1 MLEQEGIAVQVID
14 MYCVKPLDEEAVL
27 TAASNS
33 RILLTAEEHAP
44 QGGLGAAVCQ
54 LICEKHPMKVVQ
66 LSLPDGHI
74 IAGNNKEIFAYYGLD
89 GAGLAEEIR
98 CQLRN
103 LG

>member
-1 MLEQEGIAVQVID
+1 MQRRQ
-14 MYCVKPLDEEAVL
+14 
-27 TAASNS
+27 TA

-66 LSLPDGHI
+66 RALPDGHI
-74 IAGNNKEIFAYYGLD
+74 IPGNNREIFAYYGLD
-89 GAGLAEEIR
+89 DTGLAEEIHR
-98 CQLRN
+98 QLQD